1 MDILS
6 RAIQFAS
13 EAFDGMCRKGAGE
26 PAVLHSMEAAVI
38 AGTLTEDQEVLAAA
52 ALHDTVE
59 DAEVELAEIE
69 RQFGARVA
77 ALVESETENKRKEM
91 PPEKS
96 WRIRK
101 EEALEKLKASSDPG
115 VKILYLGDKLSNLR
129 SLYRMQVRQS
139 DGMWEIFHEKNP
151 EAHHWYYRAVAEILT
166 ELNES
171 AAWKEYDQLIRIVFK
186 EKG

>member
-1 MDILS
+1 
-6 RAIQFAS
+6 
-13 EAFDGMCRKGAGE
+13 
-26 PAVLHSMEAAVI
+26 
-38 AGTLTEDQEVLAAA
+38 
-52 ALHDTVE
+52 
-59 DAEVELAEIE
+59 
-69 RQFGARVA
+69 
-77 ALVESETENKRKEM
+77 M
-91 PPEKS
+91 PPDKS

-129 SLYRMQVRQS
+129 SLYRMQVRQG